1 LGVLVF
7 RPNTLKA
14 FCKKEWISDDRIYD
28 LQGRRLDI
36 MPENGVYI
44 RGGKKYLIMDN

>member
-1 LGVLVF
+1 
-7 RPNTLKA
+7 LKV

-36 MPENGVYI
+36 MPEKGTLYI
-44 RGGKKYLIMDN
+44 REGKKYLGN